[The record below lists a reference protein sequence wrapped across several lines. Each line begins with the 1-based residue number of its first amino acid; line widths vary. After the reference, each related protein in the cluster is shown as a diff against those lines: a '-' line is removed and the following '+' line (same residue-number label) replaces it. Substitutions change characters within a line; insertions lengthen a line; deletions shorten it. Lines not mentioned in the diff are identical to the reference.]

1 MQLSLRPYLTAGVA
15 IAGASVIAVA
25 PIQPIPTD
33 IQIPN
38 PMAQVVRDVQLT
50 ADEIETAWN
59 DVVFQITELGL
70 GLTVPL
76 TAAIIDAIAPD
87 LVGNRALRT
96 HVATFLLLGLSGY
109 AISGGGSIGTA
120 LQDVVDGFGVDFGT
134 GLVALLIGAPSTII
148 DGYVNGG
155 YGPDLAPLLTP
166 AALGPAFFLVIFAGG
181 LIAKPRTRREFRRGA
196 DYQRPLRLPSAP
208 AGRCPKSPARA

>member
-38 PMAQVVRDVQLT
+38 PVAEVVRDVQLT
-50 ADEIETAWN
+50 ADEIQTAWN
-59 DVVFQITELGL
+59 DVVFQITEFGL
-70 GLTVPL
+70 SLTVPL
-76 TAAIIDAIAPD
+76 TAAIITAIAPD
-87 LVGNRALRT
+87 LIGMSTAEI
-96 HVATFLLLGLSGY
+96 VATALLLGLSGY

-134 GLVALLIGAPSTII
+134 GLGALLIGAPATII

-155 YGPDLAPLLTP
+155 YGPNLASP
-166 AALGPAFFLVIFAGG
+166 AEAGLGNAFCLSSSPGG
-181 LIAKPRTRREFRRGA
+181 LIQNPGLV
-196 DYQRPLRLPSAP
+196 QISL
-208 AGRCPKSPARA
+208 CPDSKAA